1 MLSTLVLVLAATV
14 EKAEE
19 SAGAT
24 PYYIGGTVLGIL
36 FLALIL
42 LVTFGGGREHS

>member
-1 MLSTLVLVLAATV
+1 MLSTLVLVLAATA

-24 PYYIGGTVLGIL
+24 PYYIGGTALGIL
-36 FLALIL
+36 FLSLL
-42 LVTFGGGREHS
+42 LVVAFGGGRDHS